1 MTDGAP
7 ATFIPF
13 ESGYDPADP
22 ADLADRAIM
31 ATRNEIFPRHGLW
44 PL

>member
-7 ATFIPF
+7 ATFVPF
-13 ESGYDPADP
+13 ESGYEPAES
-22 ADLADRAIM
+22 ADRAIM
-31 ATRNEIFPRHGLW
+31 ATRNAVFPEHGLM

>member
-7 ATFIPF
+7 AVFVPF
-13 ESGYDPADP
+13 ESGYDPANP
-22 ADLADRAIM
+22 VDRAIM
-31 ATRNEIFPRHGLW
+31 ATRDAVFPLNGLM

>member
-7 ATFIPF
+7 AVFEPF
-13 ESGYDPADP
+13 ESGHDPNEAI
-22 ADLADRAIM
+22 DRAIM
-31 ATRNEIFPRHGLW
+31 ATSKAVFPTHGLV